1 LHTHLYVF
9 IIPQKDVKGDSY
21 VIIALKTEFTASIIS
36 QLTDLWPECKIVHGK
51 PRHPQSE
58 GSVEWASADIKD
70 MTVTWMRE
78 NSCKDWPVGIKFV
91 QFQKNLSYH
100 SGIKRTPYKA
110 MLGVQAKLV

>member
-9 IIPQKDVKGDSY
+9 IIPQKDVKDG
-21 VIIALKTEFTASIIS
+21 LEFTASIIS
-36 QLTDLWPECKIVHGK
+36 QLTDLWPECKLVHGK
-51 PRHPQSE
+51 PRHPQSQ

-110 MLGVQAKLV
+110 NGRRTTISNTCSIEH

>member
-1 LHTHLYVF
+1 MQILDIFLLF
-9 IIPQKDVKGDSY
+9 GAPNILQSENG
-21 VIIALKTEFTASIIS
+21 LEFTASIIS